1 MIRYNQMC
9 RDLVKFV
16 DYAVPILLG
25 TEQKI
30 ISIDSDWS
38 SFFLPGRITFEGE
51 NTYLTNTTVVG

>member
-38 SFFLPGRITFEGE
+38 SFFYRAALPSKAKIRISQIRRS
-51 NTYLTNTTVVG
+51 